1 MSAITADR
9 FDEFYFEASRAIAQ
23 LQRLQVPPETIGLS
37 QPKGRSPFP
46 WQSRLAARVCNP
58 SRVWPDAIALPT
70 AAGKTACIDIAVFSL
85 AVQARLGDQRMAPRR
100 ILFVVDRRIVVD
112 QAYEHAKLLADVLRD
127 SESGILKDV
136 ADALRQLAM
145 GERPLDAYALRGGMY
160 RDTAWTRS
168 PLQPT
173 VIASTVD
180 QVGSRLLFRG
190 YGVTDSMKPVHAGLI
205 GNDALILL
213 DEAHC
218 ARPFEQTVRYVK
230 KYREWGDDPKPPF
243 QFVSITA
250 TPTTKG
256 EIERDTDDDRK
267 HAVLGPRLAA
277 AKPAALV
284 VAQKAKGKAWKNWG
298 PPLVRELAEQARS
311 LLGQDR
317 QQVSGGNVCSIQA
330 IGVIVNRVATAR
342 SLAAELRQ
350 SQVKEGEIPEVVLL
364 TGRMRPIDRDTV
376 LERIEPLMSGSDVA
390 LKRPTIVV
398 ATQCLEVGA
407 DLDFHAL
414 VTECASLDALR
425 QRFGRLNRVAAR
437 PLAKAAIVIRADQT
451 EDTTEDPVY
460 GSSLSNTWKWLQSKA
475 GEGVVDF
482 GVSAIRVATEG
493 DDLSA
498 LNAPSLNAPI
508 LFPAHLDCWVQT
520 HPIPMPDPDPAVFL
534 HGPQSGPADVQVIF
548 REDIGDDTSLWTK
561 IVSLCPP
568 SSAEAAP
575 VQIAVLRKW
584 LSKIDEPDLSSDL
597 EGGKCPDDVQPTSDV
612 RLLLRWEGPDQ
623 SELIDD
629 PSAIRPGDTLIVR
642 IDPSRNDSLQQLCDF
657 PAGPDGGIS
666 ISDCG
671 DEAFVRSRD
680 RAICRLLDLELAG
693 DEEDFDE
700 QLSAALSSQLS
711 NDAPDWKREIIQ
723 HLLVPRGRIVVRHP
737 WKGWVVTGKS
747 RLHRF
752 SGELTCLEDAES
764 SESQSQAA
772 IPLDS
777 HCRGVAAIARRFA
790 DGCGLDGEVY
800 ATAGLFHDVG
810 KLDPRFQA
818 MLRGRSPRTAVGT
831 PLAKSAGFNSIDSS
845 VHRYPSGG
853 RHELL
858 SAALMAT
865 VTDDDLILH
874 LIATHHGSARPFAKW
889 VEENES
895 APSPFIVSW
904 LGEELSA
911 ETSAQTISNWNPTLV
926 ERFWRI
932 VRRFGWWGSAYR
944 EAVLRLADHEQSRRE
959 QDGTNV
965 SPEAARHRHLTAPLQ
980 AEGATT
986 VVALPGLDG
995 ANPLAFLAAIG
1006 LLRVLSDLRTGDRL
1020 PQLAWESNGP
1030 RTVALLCLNSSEAIE
1045 DLLPRI
1051 VEQAR
1056 GATGNLQFQFAQ
1068 DLSVSHSLFRNFC
1081 LDAASLAT
1089 SIDHS
1094 VADYAAA
1101 FGSEL
1106 RLDDTEVITD
1116 TSFRTMAGAGHQHF
1130 IGFMAN
1136 ILGKTE
1142 VSHLSKALFSPWI
1155 YDDPVE
1161 SLTMRWD
1168 PLDDVRYAVRWRNP
1182 SGDPVRKRRGSVL
1195 GANCLAI
1202 MALPLFPT
1210 VCSLDGVMTTGF
1222 RGRRASNTFFTWP
1235 IWSRPLSIDSVRS
1248 LLSLANLQLDVPK
1261 SSAFEAIGIE
1271 EVFRVQRLTIGKVRN
1286 FSQATAV
1293 ATVR

>member
-1 MSAITADR
+1 MSALTADR

-23 LQRLQVPPETIGLS
+23 LQRLKVPPETIGLS
-37 QPKGRSPFP
+37 HPKGRSPFP
-46 WQSRLAARVCNP
+46 WQSRMAARVCDP
-58 SRVWPDAIALPT
+58 SRIWPDAIALPT

-112 QAYEHAKLLADVLRD
+112 QAYEHAKALSEVLRD
-127 SESGILKDV
+127 SKAGILKDV
-136 ADALRQLAM
+136 ADALLQLAM

-218 ARPFEQTVRYVK
+218 AKPFEQTVQYVK
-230 KYREWGDDPKPPF
+230 KYREWGDGPKPPF

-250 TPTTKG
+250 TPITKG

-284 VAQKAKGKAWKNWG
+284 VAQKAKGKTWKNWG

-311 LLGQDR
+311 LLAEDL
-317 QQVSGGNVCSIQA
+317 QQVSDGTVCTNQA

-342 SLAAELRQ
+342 ALATELRQ
-350 SQVKEGEIPEVVLL
+350 AWGKESEIPDVVLL
-364 TGRMRPIDRDTV
+364 TGRMRPIDRDAV
-376 LERIEPLMSGSDVA
+376 LERIQPLMSGSDVG
-390 LKRPTIVV
+390 LKKPTIVV

-437 PLAKAAIVIRADQT
+437 PLAKAVIVIRADQT
-451 EDTTEDPVY
+451 EDTAEDPVY

-475 GEGVVDF
+475 SEAVVDF
-482 GVSAIRVATEG
+482 GVSAIREATEG
-493 DDLSA
+493 EDLSE
-498 LNAPSLNAPI
+498 LNAPSLDAPV

-548 REDIGDDTSLWTK
+548 REDLGDDTSLWTR

-575 VQIAVLRKW
+575 VQIGVLRKW
-584 LSKIDEPDLSSDL
+584 LSENDEPDLSSDL
-597 EGGKCPDDVQPTSDV
+597 EGDKSPDQEQPTSTV
-612 RLLLRWEGPDQ
+612 RLLLRWKGPDQ

-629 PSAIRPGDTLIVR
+629 PSAIHPGDTLIVR
-642 IDPSRNDSLQQLCDF
+642 IDPSRNNSLQQLCDF
-657 PAGPDGGIS
+657 PAGPDGEIS

-680 RAICRLLDLELAG
+680 RAICRLPDLKLAG

-700 QLSAALSSQLS
+700 QLSAAISSQLS
-711 NDAPDWKREIIQ
+711 SDAPDWKREIIQ
-723 HLLVPRGRIVVRHP
+723 SLLAKRDRTVVCHP

-747 RLHRF
+747 RLHRT
-752 SGELTCLEDAES
+752 SSELGSLEDAES
-764 SESQSQAA
+764 SESPSQSP
-772 IPLDS
+772 ILLDS
-777 HCRGVAAIARRFA
+777 HCHGVAEIARQFA
-790 DGCGLDGEVY
+790 EGCGLDGEVY
-800 ATAGLFHDVG
+800 ATAGLFHDIG

-831 PLAKSAGFNSIDSS
+831 PLAKSAGFNSVDSS

-865 VTDDDLILH
+865 LTDNDLLLH

-904 LGEELSA
+904 FGEELSA
-911 ETSAQTISNWNPTLV
+911 ETSAQSILNWNPTLA
-926 ERFWRI
+926 ERFWRV
-932 VRRFGWWGSAYR
+932 VRRFGWWGSAFR

-959 QDGTNV
+959 QDGAKV
-965 SPEAARHRHLTAPLQ
+965 SSDGASHRHLTAPLQ
-980 AEGATT
+980 TEGPTT

-1006 LLRVLSDLRTGDRL
+1006 LLRALSEFRTGYRL
-1020 PQLAWESNGP
+1020 PRLAWESNGS
-1030 RTVALLCLNSSEAIE
+1030 RTIAQLYLNSPDPIE

-1056 GATGNLQFQFAQ
+1056 EATGHLQFQFAQ
-1068 DLSVSHSLFRNFC
+1068 DLSVSHSLFRKFC

-1089 SIDHS
+1089 ALDHS
-1094 VADYAAA
+1094 VADYAVA

-1106 RLDDTEVITD
+1106 SLDEAEVITD

-1130 IGFMAN
+1130 IGFMTN

-1142 VSHLSKALFSPWI
+1142 VPHLSKALFSPWI

-1168 PLDDVRYAVRWRNP
+1168 PIDDVRYAVRWRNP
-1182 SGDPVRKRRGSVL
+1182 SGDPVRKRRGSML

-1210 VCSLDGVMTTGF
+1210 VCSPNGIMTTGF

-1235 IWSRPLSIDSVRS
+1235 IWSRPLTIDSIRS
-1248 LLSLANLQLDVPK
+1248 LLSLANLQLDCPR
-1261 SSAFEAIGIE
+1261 SSVFEAVGIE
-1271 EVFRVQRLTIGKVRN
+1271 EVFRAQRLTIGKVRN
-1286 FSQATAV
+1286 FSPATAV